1 MAFIL
6 KLPRALYNFAFGY
19 LLVSDLLSWEKM
31 SVFKVC
37 YVLHENNIFC
47 VSKLWEIGKDRE
59 AWRAAVH
66 GISKTL
72 LSDWTTTCK
81 FLGFPGGTNRKELAC
96 QPHRRKKI
104 TMQGEEQKNHK
115 DSAEKTDQIGSRRE
129 PKREKLTGWLNNCRF
144 PISILGFIVI
154 KCLLPVSQIAF
165 CLIWNMRLMKYISS
179 KICYFPQDLFF
190 ILF

>member
-66 GISKTL
+66 GISKSL

-96 QPHRRKKI
+96 QPYRR
-104 TMQGEEQKNHK
+104 EKNHN
-115 DSAEKTDQIGSRRE
+115 AGRRTEKSQRQCRKNRPDRKQERAQERE
-129 PKREKLTGWLNNCRF
+129 TNWLT
-144 PISILGFIVI
+144 
-154 KCLLPVSQIAF
+154 
-165 CLIWNMRLMKYISS
+165 
-179 KICYFPQDLFF
+179 
-190 ILF
+190 